1 MSAFNSEG
9 GRYML
14 AEFRRMKLR
23 TRLAVCLRISL
34 AIVLVI
40 FGVAQLAAP
49 AKASAAAGVGEV
61 FVTALSQEV
70 YGWAR
75 S

>member
-1 MSAFNSEG
+1 
-9 GRYML
+9 ML

-23 TRLAVCLRISL
+23 TRLAVCLRVAL

-40 FGVAQLAAP
+40 FGVAQLIAP
-49 AKASAAAGVGEV
+49 AKASAAAGGGEIL
-61 FVTALSQEV
+61 VTALSQEV

-75 S
+75 A

>member
-1 MSAFNSEG
+1 
-9 GRYML
+9 ML

-61 FVTALSQEV
+61 FVAALSQEV